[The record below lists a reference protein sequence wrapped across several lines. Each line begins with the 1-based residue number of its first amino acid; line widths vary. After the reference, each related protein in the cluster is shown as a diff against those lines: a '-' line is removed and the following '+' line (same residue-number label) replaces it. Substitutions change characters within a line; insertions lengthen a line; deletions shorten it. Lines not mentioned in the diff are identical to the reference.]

1 MAKGTKSERYEKVHD
16 RLRLAQRWRED
27 EGYDMKWR
35 RMIDLYRGKTYW
47 GDRDGWTSALKS
59 DRISVNLAF
68 STINVIGPAVSVN
81 HPKITV
87 SANKESDAD
96 RAIFVEAVVNYLWRH
111 FDYRKPFRRAVK
123 DFLIIGHAWLKV
135 GWKFVEEERQLT
147 GYEIDDEVAR
157 SIQEIDQFAMEN
169 PAFAGDLP
177 SDRDVVDSIPTTEMV
192 VLEDQPFV
200 ERISPFDMFVDP
212 EATCLDDAKWIA
224 QRIVRPLSEV
234 KKDKRFK
241 GSVRRN
247 LQADSGLKVRWENDT
262 ERDDYADHVDR
273 VTLYEFYD
281 LESNTLSVCAH
292 EADDYLLDPTPMP
305 YAFGHPFVMMRNYD
319 IPDIFYPMGDLDQI
333 ESLQEELNKTRTQM
347 TNHRKRYARKYLYHE
362 RSFGPEGRE
371 ALESDDDG
379 RFVPVVDE
387 NRDLSSVVTPLPQ
400 VPLAPEI
407 YQQSGIIEQDINTV
421 SGVSEYSRGQMPEVR
436 RTATEASIIAD
447 AGNARSAD
455 KLATV
460 EIVIGDVARRILQL
474 MQQYMTA
481 PQMVRIQGRDA
492 EEYYVAYTRDDI
504 LGEYDFSVEGG
515 STQPLNETAR
525 RQQAISLMKA
535 VAPLVGTVI
544 DPNELARYVLQ
555 FGFGVKN
562 PDKFMMQ
569 QQPMPQEG
577 EVPPEAA
584 GGMEPP
590 PMTGGMAPGPVPNQ
604 VFEATGGVPPE
615 LLSQL
620 QNQMGMELP
629 NLLWDSKSLIVK
641 E

>member
-81 HPKITV
+81 NPKITV

-96 RAIFVEAVVNYLWRH
+96 RAVFVEAVVNFLWRH

-123 DFLIIGHAWLKV
+123 DFLIIGHAWVKV

-157 SIQEIDQFAMEN
+157 SIQEIDEFAMEN

-525 RQQAISLMKA
+525 RQQAISLMNA

-629 NLLWDSKSLIVK
+629 NL
-641 E
+641 

>member
-1 MAKGTKSERYEKVHD
+1 MARETKSERYEKVHE
-16 RLRLAQRWRED
+16 RIRLAQRWRRE
-27 EGYDMKWR
+27 EGYDVKWQ
-35 RMIDLYRGKTYW
+35 RMIDIYRGKTYW
-47 GDRDGWTSALKS
+47 GDRDGWLSTVQS

-68 STINVIGPAVSVN
+68 STINVIAPAVAVN

-87 SANKESDAD
+87 TANKEGDAD
-96 RAIFVEAVVNYLWRH
+96 RAIFVESVINYLWRH
-111 FDYRKPFRRAVK
+111 YDYRKPYRRAVK
-123 DFLIIGHAWLKV
+123 DFLIMGHAWVKV
-135 GWKFVEEERQLT
+135 GWKFVEETQALSEYELDTEMERSMR
-147 GYEIDDEVAR
+147 EVDAY
-157 SIQEIDQFAMEN
+157 AVAN
-169 PAFAGDLP
+169 PAMAGELP
-177 SDRDVVDSIPTTEMV
+177 SDEDILASLPNTKMV

-234 KKDKRFK
+234 KKDKRFRQ
-241 GSVRRN
+241 SVRRN
-247 LQADSGLKVRWENDT
+247 LQADAGLKTRWENDN
-262 ERDDYADHVDR
+262 ERDEYADKADR
-273 VTLYEFYD
+273 VTLYEYYD
-281 LESNTLSVCAH
+281 LETRTISVCAS
-292 EADDYLLDPTPMP
+292 EANDYLLDPTPMP

-319 IPDIFYPMGDLDQI
+319 VPDIFYPMGDLEQI

-347 TNHRKRYARKYLYHE
+347 VNHRKRYARKYLYHD

-387 NRDLSSVVTPLPQ
+387 NRSLNEVVVPLPQ

-407 YQQSGIIEQDINTV
+407 YEQSAIIEQDINTV
-421 SGVSEYSRGQMPEVR
+421 SGISEYARGQMPEIR

-447 AGNARSAD
+447 AGNARSSD
-455 KLATV
+455 KLAIV
-460 EIVIGDVARRILQL
+460 EVAIGEIARRILQL
-474 MQQYMTA
+474 MQQYMTQ
-481 PQMVRIQGRDA
+481 PQMVRITGKNDEQL
-492 EEYYVAYTRDDI
+492 YVAYTRDDI

-525 RQQAISLMKA
+525 RQQAISLMNA
-535 VAPLVGTVI
+535 LGPLLGTVV
-544 DPNELARYVLQ
+544 DPAELARYVLQ

-562 PDKFMMQ
+562 PEKFMIQQ
-569 QQPMPQEG
+569 QQPAAPEQGAGAEMAG
-577 EVPPEAA
+577 GPPPAMT
-584 GGMEPP
+584 GGMEP
-590 PMTGGMAPGPVPNQ
+590 GPIPEQ

-629 NLLWDSKSLIVK
+629 NL
-641 E
+641 

>member
-81 HPKITV
+81 NPKITV

-96 RAIFVEAVVNYLWRH
+96 RAVFVEAVVNYLWRH

-123 DFLIIGHAWLKV
+123 DFLIIGHAWVKV

-157 SIQEIDQFAMEN
+157 SIQEIDEFAMEN

-234 KKDKRFK
+234 EKDKRFK

-525 RQQAISLMKA
+525 RQQAISLMNA

-629 NLLWDSKSLIVK
+629 NL
-641 E
+641 

>member
-1 MAKGTKSERYEKVHD
+1 MARETKSERYAKVHD
-16 RLRLAQRWRED
+16 RLRLAQRWRHD
-27 EGYDMKWR
+27 EGYDDKWR
-35 RMIDLYRGKTYW
+35 RLIDLYRGKTYW
-47 GDRDGWTSALKS
+47 GDRDGWLSTVKS

-68 STINVIGPAVSVN
+68 STVNVIGPAVAVN

-87 SANKESDAD
+87 AANKEADAD
-96 RAIFVEAVVNYLWRH
+96 RAIFVEQVINYLWRH
-111 FDYRKPFRRAVK
+111 YDYRQPFRRSVK
-123 DFLIIGHAWLKV
+123 DFLIVGHAWLKV
-135 GWKFVEEERQLT
+135 GWKFVEEEQALSE
-147 GYEIDDEVAR
+147 YEIDEEMRQSQREVDAY
-157 SIQEIDQFAMEN
+157 AMAN
-169 PAFAGDLP
+169 PAMAGELP
-177 SDRDVVDSIPTTEMV
+177 SNEDILASLPNTKMV

-200 ERISPFDMFVDP
+200 ERISPFDMYVDP

-241 GSVRRN
+241 QGVRRN
-247 LQADSGLKVRWENDT
+247 LKADSGLKIRWHNDT
-262 ERDDYADHVDR
+262 ERDDYADQVDR
-273 VTLYEFYD
+273 VTLYEYYD
-281 LESNTLSVCAH
+281 LEARTISVCAY
-292 EADDYLLDPTPMP
+292 EAEDYLLDPTPMP

-319 IPDIFYPMGDLDQI
+319 VPDIFYPMGDLEQV

-347 TNHRKRYARKYLYHE
+347 VNHRKRYARKYLYHD

-371 ALESDDDG
+371 ALESEEDG

-387 NRDLSSVVTPLPQ
+387 NKPLSEVVVPLPQ

-407 YQQSGIIEQDINTV
+407 YQQSQIIEQDINTV
-421 SGVSEYSRGQMPEVR
+421 SGVSEYARGQMPEIR

-447 AGNARSAD
+447 AGNARSSD
-455 KLATV
+455 KLAII
-460 EIVIGDVARRILQL
+460 EISIGEVARRVLQL
-474 MQQYMTA
+474 MQQYMTQ
-481 PQMVRIQGRDA
+481 PQMVRITGKND
-492 EEYYVAYTRDDI
+492 EKFYVAYTRDDI

-525 RQQAISLMKA
+525 RQQAISLMNA
-535 VAPLVGTVI
+535 VGPLIGTVI

-562 PDKFMMQ
+562 PEKFMMQ
-569 QQPMPQEG
+569 QPMAPDQAAAGEEG
-577 EVPPEAA
+577 AAPPPSMT
-584 GGMEPP
+584 GGMEP
-590 PMTGGMAPGPVPNQ
+590 GPIPEQ

-629 NLLWDSKSLIVK
+629 NL
-641 E
+641 